1 MYSKINSTQC
11 RDIKTGVLCAF
22 FSVLVRTSA
31 VAFCSICD
39 RWVFFSFCFENT
51 SEESIA
57 ALSLSGCSLISGWQ
71 RHLLISLPGQTSHST
86 DSTDDKKKPFKARI
100 STHNYAK
107 ISSVFVFMASLTQ
120 ETHFFCD
127 PLTQCLGLLFY
138 LGSAGENSA
147 RILPLI
153 LLRCSL
159 SISSRIYLHRYT
171 VIIAY
176 NWHKMTFN
184 TMLSDEGEACTK
196 RRQVGPKC
204 NLLELKHFWCSV
216 YSPKAT
222 KKWLERLEKNKN
234 FLVIAENIFVLF
246 KRGVFKMTD

>member
-1 MYSKINSTQC
+1 MRFLLGSCQNKSC
-11 RDIKTGVLCAF
+11 RILLYLRPL
-22 FSVLVRTSA
+22 SV
-31 VAFCSICD
+31 
-39 RWVFFSFCFENT
+39 FSFCFENT

-57 ALSLSGCSLISGWQ
+57 ALSLSGCSLISWWQ
-71 RHLLISLPGQTSHST
+71 RHLLISLSGKTSLLRC
-86 DSTDDKKKPFKARI
+86 STDDKKKLFKAQI

-120 ETHFFCD
+120 ETHFLCD

-138 LGSAGENSA
+138 LGSAGENST
-147 RILPLI
+147 RIWPLI

-159 SISSRIYLHRYT
+159 SISSQIYLHRYT

-196 RRQVGPKC
+196 RRQVGPKY

-222 KKWLERLEKNKN
+222 KKMIRKVRKKVRKKQE
-234 FLVIAENIFVLF
+234 LF
-246 KRGVFKMTD
+246 SHGWKHFCTLREGSF